1 MTTTTIATPTATST
15 ATTTSSTTPSTTPNT
30 TPTTTATTTTITSAS
45 PTTTLAECSGT
56 EGWIADGYC
65 DDVNN
70 NMECSYDGGDC
81 CDPDANT
88 NYCDDCSCLDPNG
101 GNGGNTTTTA
111 ASTTGNQI
119 YLVVN

>member
-1 MTTTTIATPTATST
+1 MASIGGF
-15 ATTTSSTTPSTTPNT
+15 TTSQGTTGTTEVT
-30 TPTTTATTTTITSAS
+30 TSACWHTS
-45 PTTTLAECSGT
+45 
-56 EGWIADGYC
+56 WIADGYC
-65 DDVNN
+65 DDANN
-70 NMECSYDGGDC
+70 NIQCSYDGGDC